1 MRSSRR
7 SLLVAGV
14 IAVLVVLMG
23 AGTVWA
29 ATSSLSVPANV
40 TVTAAST
47 TIKVYNDAACA
58 SPLIAVYFGSVPQR
72 SASAPKT
79 VYVRNEGNVPVCI
92 TLTGASGL
100 PAGFTLIEDPNPNR
114 CGVLPYAVEAF
125 TVYLAVPSDAKAGG
139 VSSITINFTSSQS

>member
-1 MRSSRR
+1 MRFGRK

-14 IAVLVVLMG
+14 IAVLVMLMG

-29 ATSSLSVPANV
+29 TTSSLSVPTNV
-40 TVTAAST
+40 LVTAANT
-47 TIKVYNDAACA
+47 TIKAYNDAACT
-58 SPLIAVYFGSVPQR
+58 SPLIAVYFGSIPQG

-114 CGVLPYAVEAF
+114 CGVLPDAVEAF
-125 TVYLAVPSDAKAGG
+125 TVYLTVRSDAKAGG
-139 VSSITINFTSSQS
+139 FTSITINFTSSQS

>member
-29 ATSSLSVPANV
+29 TTSSLSVPANV

-114 CGVLPYAVEAF
+114 CGVLPDAVEAF
-125 TVYLAVPSDAKAGG
+125 TVYLTVRSDAKAGG
-139 VSSITINFTSSQS
+139 FTGITINFTSSQS